1 MFGRLFGRDVA
12 VDLGTANTLV
22 FVKGEGIVLSEPSVV
37 ALDNKTDKVVA
48 VGSAAK
54 SMLGRTPGHIVAMRP
69 LKDGVIADF
78 DVTEKMLSYFIR
90 KAQPRPRLLQALFGP
105 RLIVCVPSGV
115 TDIELRAVREAARS
129 AGARQAY
136 AIEEPLAA
144 AIGAGVPGKEAPG
157 SMILDVGGGATEVAV
172 IFLGG
177 IVTQLSLDRKR

>member
-1 MFGRLFGRDVA
+1 
-12 VDLGTANTLV
+12 
-22 FVKGEGIVLSEPSVV
+22 
-37 ALDNKTDKVVA
+37 
-48 VGSAAK
+48 
-54 SMLGRTPGHIVAMRP
+54 MLGRTPGHIVAMRP

-105 RLIVCVPSGV
+105 GLIVCVPSGV

-144 AIGAGVPGKEAPG
+144 AIGAGLPVNEAQG
-157 SMILDVGGGATEVAV
+157 SMIVDIGGGTSEVAV
-172 IFLGG
+172 ISLGG
-177 IVTQLSLDRKR
+177 IVAGCSIRIAGNEIDQAISAYIPIGRASCRGRV